1 MDQDRQAIGAL
12 IATWLEATR
21 TGDVDTVLSLMAP
34 DVVFLIAGQPPMRGR
49 EQFEK
54 GLRAML
60 AQHQSIDS
68 SSEVLEI
75 EVAGDMAYC
84 MTQLSVTVRSGDGG
98 AAKLRAGQTLSV
110 FRKNSDGLWRLTRD
124 ANLLAPV

>member
-1 MDQDRQAIGAL
+1 MDQDRLAIGTL

-21 TGDVDTVLSLMAP
+21 AGDVDTVLSLMAP
-34 DVVFLIAGQPPMRGR
+34 DVVFLIAGQAPMRGR

-60 AQHQSIDS
+60 AQRQTIAS

-84 MTQLSVTVRSGDGG
+84 VTALSVSVSASDG
-98 AAKLRAGQTLSV
+98 AITRRAGHTLSV
-110 FRKNSDGLWRLTRD
+110 LRKNADGVWHLTRD
-124 ANLLAPV
+124 ANLLGPV